1 MVIYEM
7 CITYLPSRY
16 AGEVRPGSHSP
27 LASTRRLR
35 LADDDDERRLECPK
49 RPEFSEVDGR
59 KAATGA
65 RAVIDAIVSLG

>member
-1 MVIYEM
+1 M
-7 CITYLPSRY
+7 
-16 AGEVRPGSHSP
+16 
-27 LASTRRLR
+27 ASTRRLR
-35 LADDDDERRLECPK
+35 LADDDDDDDERRLECPK